1 MTQAQQLSTNMERN
15 DSLMRVFTDIQLGM
29 KPLAA
34 IRAEQDRLRD
44 LRVELYRQAVKPTT
58 YEGRSSTTVSF
69 KGAVS

>member
-34 IRAEQDRLRD
+34 IRQEQDRLRD
-44 LRVELYRQAVKPTT
+44 LRVELYRQAVKPTM
-58 YEGRSSTTVSF
+58 YAGRSSTTVSF

>member
-1 MTQAQQLSTNMERN
+1 MKARQLSTIMERN

-44 LRVELYRQAVKPTT
+44 LRLELYRQAVKPTT
-58 YEGRSSTTVSF
+58 FKPVATITTGV
-69 KGAVS
+69 